1 MGATRFEAI
10 IFDSSRWGAAAAGF
24 QEALRAR
31 CDDLRA
37 GGVVVHDVDSGDAVA
52 VAEISASL
60 AARGITGRLIALVG
74 DKLTVNGDVPELRR
88 AVVTPTPNDHDVC
101 GSLIRLLDRQLVLR
115 AD

>member
-24 QEALRAR
+24 EEALRAR

-52 VAEISASL
+52 IAEIAASL

-74 DKLTVNGDVPELRR
+74 DN
-88 AVVTPTPNDHDVC
+88 
-101 GSLIRLLDRQLVLR
+101 
-115 AD
+115 